1 MSAITSKVCLAEGFE
16 KESMGLWSPAFLP
29 GHYEHGFDTEVCAP
43 DGSTSSLYLKGGN
56 DSNFGMTLRLPA
68 PAAGADDDGGGGPA
82 EPPRPLPEDAESE
95 DPSAFDG
102 AFKPQSVAFYVRTD
116 HGRADAGHFILGES
130 NEVNKRV
137 AQFQFTKDGKMG
149 LLGTQGVTHGATPYV
164 AHKWYHVE
172 LRFDWEK
179 REVRSSAAAAARNSD
194 RKKSAQNS
202 AQCSEAR
209 PPPPPL
215 LQVAFFVDSVLQKRH
230 IPFRRDTSSF
240 IGACALGNRDKC
252 TTWFDSITFVQEV
265 TLFRRDFFASGGEVR
280 AWVGP
285 LREETSRDGFYLR
298 AEAGSGH
305 VSTTAHHWPRGR
317 HEGAQRV
324 AINGA
329 ALRDFA
335 SLLADAS
342 GSDVTFLVE
351 GRELHAHRCV
361 LMVRRAT
368 RLPPHHPA
376 FHRTSNPASTPPLA
390 AGAVGGLPRDVL
402 VEHARGLEGGRPPG
416 ARPRSDPRR
425 LPVHAAL
432 PLRCDSGRASHPRP
446 TRHLFSPPRCSSLC
460 RLRRHRARG
469 PLRRAARAGLPLL
482 QNELKLLCAH
492 AGADDLGGDRLP
504 HRAGGGPMG
513 RSRLAA
519 ARAVH
524 RVRDATPRPR
534 RAI

>member
-1 MSAITSKVCLAEGFE
+1 
-16 KESMGLWSPAFLP
+16 
-29 GHYEHGFDTEVCAP
+29 
-43 DGSTSSLYLKGGN
+43 
-56 DSNFGMTLRLPA
+56 MTLRLPA

-305 VSTTAHHWPRGR
+305 VPRRRTTGR
-317 HEGAQRV
+317 AACEERSRRDQRRR
-324 AINGA
+324 
-329 ALRDFA
+329 LRDFA
-335 SLLADAS
+335 SLL
-342 GSDVTFLVE
+342 SDLGLPDVILR
-351 GRELHAHRCV
+351 G
-361 LMVRRAT
+361 VRRAAT
-368 RLPPHHPA
+368 TTTTSATTPPPHLHLPP
-376 FHRTSNPASTPPLA
+376 LQ
-390 AGAVGGLPRDVL
+390 
-402 VEHARGLEGGRPPG
+402 
-416 ARPRSDPRR
+416 
-425 LPVHAAL
+425 
-432 PLRCDSGRASHPRP
+432 
-446 TRHLFSPPRCSSLC
+446 
-460 RLRRHRARG
+460 
-469 PLRRAARAGLPLL
+469 RAARP
-482 QNELKLLCAH
+482 CCC
-492 AGADDLGGDRLP
+492 
-504 HRAGGGPMG
+504 
-513 RSRLAA
+513 
-519 ARAVH
+519 
-524 RVRDATPRPR
+524 
-534 RAI
+534 